1 MRVNR
6 VAAQDATMFWL
17 SARTR
22 NDLFL
27 LFSFADEGVPTSV
40 LRALVETRSAEIA
53 DLRVRLR
60 AVRGDLDYPAWVPCD
75 FRDDQFVEHHLPRPD
90 WPHLL
95 DAVGELLD
103 TSVDAAVRP
112 WRVHVFR
119 VVEGAPAPG
128 VESEPA
134 TVVLLQMSH
143 ALVDGRRASAVARA
157 LFASPGV
164 GAEAVMAESD
174 SDADSSRDSVFGQ
187 ARALG
192 NRAVGFLR
200 GVGSSEPV
208 DAVVGLIATPVHV
221 AQTVTRGVRAY
232 RAQRELARLTAAGA
246 VPAPPS
252 GFTPTPLNRSA
263 AEGISRHAV
272 RVIVTDGDDMRLTGR
287 TVTVLALT
295 AVSVALTEYLSLRG
309 ESMDRLGAQVPMA
322 MPAGAHVRNNY
333 RGLGVDLHVD
343 EPDLSHRADRIADE
357 LAERRIRAGHPLLGA
372 QERVTAV
379 TPARVLR
386 RDTESYPLDTPD
398 SIAGHTVVSSVHRGA
413 ADLHFGGPVRFTG
426 GFPAIG
432 SVMHL
437 THGIH
442 GLGDTVTISVHADA
456 AVLPDIDVYTEL
468 LRVALNRVSAIEPR

>member
-27 LFSFADEGVPTSV
+27 LYSFADEGVPTAV

-75 FRDDQFVEHHLPRPD
+75 FRDDQFIEHPLRRPD

-119 VVEGAPAPG
+119 AVEGAPASG
-128 VESEPA
+128 GESEQA

-157 LFASPGV
+157 LFASPGI
-164 GAEAVMAESD
+164 GTEAAESD
-174 SDADSSRDSVFGQ
+174 PDTDSSRDSVFGR
-187 ARALG
+187 ARALA
-192 NRAVGFLR
+192 NHAAGFLR

-208 DAVVGLIATPVHV
+208 DAVVGLVATPVQV
-221 AQTVTRGVRAY
+221 VRTVTRGVRAY
-232 RAQRELARLTAAGA
+232 RAQRELARSTAAGA
-246 VPAPPS
+246 VPPPPS
-252 GFTPTPLNRSA
+252 GFTPTSLNRSA

-272 RVIVTDGDDMRLTGR
+272 RVIVTDGDDMRLAGR
-287 TVTVLALT
+287 TVTVLAST
-295 AVSVALTEYLSLRG
+295 AVSVALAEYLALRG
-309 ESMDRLGAQVPMA
+309 ESVDRLGAQVPMA
-322 MPAGAHVRNNY
+322 VPGGAHVRNNY
-333 RGLGVDLHVD
+333 RGLGVDLHAD
-343 EPDLSHRADRIADE
+343 EPDLSRRADRIADE

-386 RDTESYPLDTPD
+386 RDTESYPLDTPE

-442 GLGDTVTISVHADA
+442 GLGDTVTISVHADL
-456 AVLPDIDVYTEL
+456 AVLPDIDVYAEL